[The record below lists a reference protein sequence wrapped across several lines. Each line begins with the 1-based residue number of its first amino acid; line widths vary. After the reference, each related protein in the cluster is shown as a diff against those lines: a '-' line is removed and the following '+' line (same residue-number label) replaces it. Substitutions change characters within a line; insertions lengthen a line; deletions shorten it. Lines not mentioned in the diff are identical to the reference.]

1 MEHLENRIEREASA
15 KVVFKSQIKKK
26 TGKSLIPGMRCLFEA
41 IKGLMQLA
49 NMIGKGWISEALW
62 LCHVDVFLE
71 DAMKK
76 GISDI

>member
-1 MEHLENRIEREASA
+1 M
-15 KVVFKSQIKKK
+15 KSQTKKK
-26 TGKSLIPGMRCLFEA
+26 TRKSLILGTWCLFEA

-49 NMIGKGWISEALW
+49 NMIGKGGISEALW

-71 DAMKK
+71 YAMKK